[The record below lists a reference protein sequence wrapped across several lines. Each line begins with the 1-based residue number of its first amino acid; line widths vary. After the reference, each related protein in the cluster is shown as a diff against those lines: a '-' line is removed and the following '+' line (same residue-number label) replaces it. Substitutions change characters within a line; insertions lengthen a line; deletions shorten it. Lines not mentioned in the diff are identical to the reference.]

1 LRCGAFFF
9 MEKEI
14 WKVAHLG
21 DGRYYVSNFGRVK
34 GPLKMI
40 KLQETKTGYYSM
52 RIRSKDT
59 TPKLK
64 TILIHRLVAIA
75 FIPNP
80 DNKPFINHINF
91 NRKDNRV
98 ENLEWC
104 TPKENAIHTIKHGR
118 ANKNTKKVKE
128 KASAIGKKY
137 GYINMMKGRGLKM
150 KKIYWT
156 NLEGNILG
164 IFRSYSE
171 ASLTLKCSHKTIA
184 TYALSKKIYKKMY
197 MFYEEAI

>member
-1 LRCGAFFF
+1 

-14 WKVAHLG
+14 WKIAHLG
-21 DGRYYVSNFGRVK
+21 DGKYYVSNFGNVR

-52 RIRSKDT
+52 RIRSKNT

-64 TILIHRLVAIA
+64 TALIHRLVAIA

-104 TPKENAIHTIKHGR
+104 TPKENSDHTIKNGR
-118 ANKNTKKVKE
+118 ANKNTDKVKE
-128 KASAIGKKY
+128 KASEIGRKY
-137 GYINMMKGRGLKM
+137 GYINIMKGLGLKT

-156 NLEGNILG
+156 DLEGNILG
-164 IFRSYSE
+164 VFRSYRE
-171 ASLTLKCSHKTIA
+171 ASRTIKCSYITIM
-184 TYALSKKIYKKMY
+184 TYALKKKIYKKMY
-197 MFYEEAI
+197 MFYEETI